1 MDDTVKCVFV
11 IMAEVI
17 HIGMLKTADL
27 CHEHRNVFYGQRNSW
42 YNRQGRPW
50 AASNRLNMVSM

>member
-1 MDDTVKCVFV
+1 MVDTVKCVSV

-17 HIGMLKTADL
+17 HVDMLKTAGL
-27 CHEHRNVFYGQRNSW
+27 CLEHRDVFYGQRNSW
-42 YNRQGRPW
+42 FNRQGRPW